1 MLEYTKNQS
10 SRKRKRKRK
19 DPSYEIHTY
28 YSTYTYI
35 HTVYIRWYETG
46 ERGIASCLSSFFA
59 CTVQRGAI
67 HPSITHTHTHT
78 DSKREERRDRYRK
91 QIETE
96 RRNSIDRLDADTQ
109 THRVSL
115 LLIFLAVLGISLVD
129 FPVVLGIPYVPSFL
143 LISLPLPFRV
153 SLIALSLLLS

>member
-1 MLEYTKNQS
+1 MTVCFTVES
-10 SRKRKRKRK
+10 DEIEKR
-19 DPSYEIHTY
+19 E
-28 YSTYTYI
+28 
-35 HTVYIRWYETG
+35 
-46 ERGIASCLSSFFA
+46 EREKE
-59 CTVQRGAI
+59 RE
-67 HPSITHTHTHT
+67 
-78 DSKREERRDRYRK
+78 KREERRDRYRK